1 MLNKIIYLPLILLL
15 VIPMIFSYTPPNIN
29 SINITMC
36 ADYTPPNIN
45 SINITL
51 DTENDCLIDSC
62 TYSFGNWIINC
73 EDNCT
78 ITTNVNGDGSN
89 FSANGV
95 GFFSIQA
102 NISGFRLYHFG
113 KGCNARC
120 LGGNCIKI

>member
-51 DTENDCLIDSC
+51 DTEMI
-62 TYSFGNWIINC
+62 
-73 EDNCT
+73 
-78 ITTNVNGDGSN
+78 
-89 FSANGV
+89 A
-95 GFFSIQA
+95 
-102 NISGFRLYHFG
+102 
-113 KGCNARC
+113 
-120 LGGNCIKI
+120 